1 LVKRPYRQ
9 RRKKFCW
16 FSMQHVSFNARAISA
31 GELVACAGSGTPQCA
46 VIGWPGY
53 SGHASAAALSH
64 TVNTKSN
71 CGVPGAMN
79 SSHDFERKPDAS

>member
-1 LVKRPYRQ
+1 VFITYALGVVRGDEPNRPGKRNLLTA
-9 RRKKFCW
+9 F
-16 FSMQHVSFNARAISA
+16 
-31 GELVACAGSGTPQCA
+31 
-46 VIGWPGY
+46 
-53 SGHASAAALSH
+53 GHASAAALSH